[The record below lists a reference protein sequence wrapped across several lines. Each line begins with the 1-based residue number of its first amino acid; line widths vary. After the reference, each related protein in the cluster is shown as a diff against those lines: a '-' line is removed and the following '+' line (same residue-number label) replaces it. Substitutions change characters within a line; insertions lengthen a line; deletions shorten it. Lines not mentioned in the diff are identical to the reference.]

1 VFFGAYDPTA
11 PAIGLGETLMRR
23 MPAAA
28 KTLPAGDF
36 RDWDAIESWAAEI
49 ATALAGTVA

>member
-1 VFFGAYDPTA
+1 
-11 PAIGLGETLMRR
+11 

-36 RDWDAIESWAAEI
+36 RDWNAIENWATEI
-49 ATALAGTVA
+49 ATALSAGTTA